1 MRDTSG
7 IFPTVAR
14 SEEVNLLGRV
24 ERPSWALALTAVAL
38 AVVGLATVRSA
49 STELQI
55 DYLPRQVAWVGLG
68 IMVMLAGFFLNYRT
82 LLRFSGVAYGVGLL
96 GLAAIAVIGQQAGG
110 ARSWLGWFG
119 LGIQPS
125 EVAKLATVLVL
136 VRFFARHQ
144 ETSLR
149 WRELLIA
156 GAIVAVPLVL
166 ILLEPDLGGALILF
180 PVLAALVWVAGI
192 PARTALGAFLIL
204 AIVGAGFWSFG
215 IKDHQR
221 DRILTF
227 VSPEEDPLG
236 GGYQLRQSKIAVG
249 SGELVGKGYMQGTQ
263 SQLRFLPARHT
274 DFIFAVLAEER
285 GFVGVLFVLGGYVLY
300 LYYGVRIARRARD
313 PHGILLVVALLAI
326 IAFHVLYNTG
336 MMIGFVPVTGIP
348 LPFLSYGGSF
358 TLFCFFATG
367 LILSVDLRRYVNR

>member
-82 LLRFSGVAYGVGLL
+82 LLRFSGVAYGVGLV
-96 GLAAIAVIGQQAGG
+96 GLVAIAFIGQQVGG

-221 DRILTF
+221 DRILNF